1 MSFFERRESEDK
13 VDTDFEDSEE
23 EEEENLSVS
32 ELGVTMQMLLN
43 K

>member
-1 MSFFERRESEDK
+1 MSFFEHRESEDK